1 MVLEGSPEL
10 VLPDLISR
18 FAITEMSASFTPGY
32 HERRTLEHLQAKL
45 AIPVQV
51 HRGNSL
57 FDRQELPFDL
67 DAMPDVFSPF
77 RRKVEKLNVRAP
89 KSEPE
94 HLPPPPAGQFDAIPP
109 SAAVPSPALP
119 LPGGTSAGL
128 RRVRQ
133 FIWDTEA
140 ITTYKETRNCLDGM
154 DGSSTFSPWIANG
167 NLSVREVAHAIFEF
181 ERQRTSN
188 DSTYWLFFELL
199 WREFFYWRAVL
210 DDQQLFKAGGVARKI
225 RNCSFEPRAF
235 ARWCA
240 GDTDHPLVNA
250 LMRQLVAT
258 GWMSNRGRQI
268 AASCLINE
276 MNTDWRFGAAF
287 FEKHL
292 IDYDVGSNYGN
303 WQYIAGVGCDPR
315 GGRHFNIEKQT
326 REYDPDGIF
335 VAKWGG
341 DRPRQP
347 EHIVDAADWPITK
360 D

>member
-109 SAAVPSPALP
+109 STAVPSPALP

-181 ERQRTSN
+181 ERQRTGN

-326 REYDPDGIF
+326 REHDPNGIF